1 MLLNRWQSA
10 ISTVLIAGLLTCAS
24 TQAAPSDSVVLS
36 NSIKPFSENV
46 RVIDAADPGALVEFD
61 VALKMRNYD
70 ALIARIDR
78 REIVPNA
85 DIESTHFPLRSDHA
99 ALIKWLEANGLSVK
113 KAYDNRLTVRVVGT
127 VAQVQA
133 ALGVEFAKVS
143 ADGQEYI
150 AAKTAPSIPQF
161 LTGFVLGINGLQP
174 YQKLRPLNVR
184 RAQPNSPTSAFTVP
198 YSVNDIKTAYQATGI
213 TTTGAGQRIAILI
226 DTFPLDSD
234 LTTFWSANNVSQ
246 SLSNIEKIQAV
257 SGTLPATNLE
267 TSLDTEWTS
276 GIASGAK
283 IRIYASQSLA
293 FTNIDTTFQRI
304 ISDLNAGTGINAL
317 SISLGACESDVSV
330 SQTTTDNQFLST
342 IASRGV
348 TTLVSSGDS
357 GSNGGCT
364 SGTGVSFFASS
375 PNVTA
380 VGGTNLILNGAGT
393 VTSETG
399 WTGSGGGNSTRFSRP
414 SWQVG
419 AGVPSGTTR
428 LVPDVALDAD
438 PNTGFYV
445 VFNGGVVQVG
455 GTSASAPAWAGF
467 TALINQ
473 GRLAVG
479 KTNLGF
485 LNPIVYPLLGTS
497 SFRDITS
504 GSNGLYSA
512 AAGYDRVTGVGVP
525 VISTLYNNLIA
536 SVPSITSFS
545 PTSGSVGSSV
555 NIAGSGFAATSAVR
569 FNGTTAPSFVIN
581 SNTSITVI
589 VPSGATS
596 GAISVSTPAGTTTS
610 ATSFTVVA
618 TPAPT
623 ITSFTPANAPIGTS
637 VIITGNNFTGATSVA
652 INGVAATFVV
662 NSNTQIT
669 ATVPSGGTT
678 GLISVTTPAGT
689 ATSSTTV
696 LVPGDYSVVT
706 EDASLLVQKAF
717 YQYYSGYP
725 TPPPGSVGSPRNPNN
740 RYLPIP
746 VNRDV
751 TVNCFTG
758 QSTCPAQP

>member
-10 ISTVLIAGLLTCAS
+10 LSAVVIAGLLTCAS
-24 TQAAPSDSVVLS
+24 AQSAPLDLVVLS
-36 NSIKPFSENV
+36 NSFKPFPENV
-46 RVIDAADPGALVEFD
+46 RVLDAADPAALVEFD

-70 ALIARIDR
+70 ALIARIGR
-78 REIVPNA
+78 REILPNV
-85 DIESTHFPLRSDHA
+85 DMESTHLPLRFEHA
-99 ALIKWLEANGLSVK
+99 VLVKWIEASGLSVK
-113 KAYDNRLTVRVVGT
+113 KAYGNRLSVRVVGT

-133 ALGVEFAKVS
+133 VLGVEFAKVS
-143 ADGQEYI
+143 VDGQEYI
-150 AAKTAPSIPQF
+150 AAKNAPSIPQF

-174 YQKLRPLNVR
+174 YQKAFPLSVR
-184 RAQPNSPTSAFTVP
+184 RVQPNSPASAFTTP
-198 YSVNDIKTAYQATGI
+198 YSVNDIKTAYQATSI
-213 TTTGAGQRIAILI
+213 ATTGAGQRIAILI

-234 LTTFWSANNVSQ
+234 LTTFWSANNVGQ

-257 SGTLPATNLE
+257 AGTLPATNLE
-267 TSLDTEWTS
+267 TSLDAEWTS
-276 GIASGAK
+276 GIAPGAK

-304 ISDLNAGTGINAL
+304 ISDLNAGTSINAL
-317 SISLGACESDVSV
+317 SISLGACESGVSV
-330 SQTTTDNQFLST
+330 AQTTTDNQFLST

-348 TTLVSSGDS
+348 SIFVSSGDD
-357 GSNGGCT
+357 GSNCPT
-364 SGTGVSFFASS
+364 VTGVSFFASS

-380 VGGTNLILNGAGT
+380 VGGTNLVLNGAGT
-393 VTSETG
+393 VANETG
-399 WTGSGGGNSTRFSRP
+399 WTGSGGGNSTRFLRP

-419 AGVPSGTTR
+419 AGVPSGVTR

-445 VFNGGVVQVG
+445 VFNGGVTQVG

-467 TALINQ
+467 TALINE

-512 AAGYDRVTGVGVP
+512 AAGYDRVTGIGVP
-525 VISTLYNNLIA
+525 VVSTLYNNLIA

-545 PTSGSVGSSV
+545 PSSGSVGSSV
-555 NIAGSGFAATSAVR
+555 NIAGSGFAATNAVS
-569 FNGTTAPSFVIN
+569 FNGTAAPSFVIN
-581 SNTSITVI
+581 SNTSITAL

-596 GAISVSTPAGTTTS
+596 GLISVTTPAGTTTS

-637 VIITGNNFTGATSVA
+637 VIITGNNFTGATSVT

-678 GLISVTTPAGT
+678 GPISVTTLGGT

-706 EDASLLVQKAF
+706 EDASLLVQKAL

-725 TPPPGSVGSPRNPNN
+725 TPPSGSVGSPRNSNN
-740 RYLPIP
+740 RYLPVP
-746 VNRDV
+746 ANRNV
-751 TVNCFTG
+751 TVDCFTG

>member
-1 MLLNRWQSA
+1 MLLKRWQSA
-10 ISTVLIAGLLTCAS
+10 LGTVVIAGLLTCAS
-24 TQAAPSDSVVLS
+24 AQAAPLDLVVLS
-36 NSIKPFSENV
+36 NSFKPFPENV
-46 RVIDAADPGALVEFD
+46 RVLDTADPAALIEFD
-61 VALKMRNYD
+61 VALKMRNYKG
-70 ALIARIDR
+70 LRARIDR
-78 REIVPNA
+78 REVVPNA
-85 DIESTHFPLRSDHA
+85 EMESTHLPLRFEHA
-99 ALIKWLEANGLSVK
+99 VLVKWIEARGLSVK
-113 KAYDNRLTVRVVGT
+113 KAYDNRLSVRVVGT

-143 ADGQEYI
+143 VDGQEYI

-174 YQKLRPLNVR
+174 YQKAFPLNLR
-184 RAQPNSPTSAFTVP
+184 RVQPLSPTSAFAAP

-257 SGTLPATNLE
+257 AGALPATNLE
-267 TSLDTEWTS
+267 TSLDAEWTS
-276 GIASGAK
+276 GIAPGAK

-293 FTNIDTTFQRI
+293 FTNIDTAFQRI
-304 ISDLNAGTGINAL
+304 ISDLNAGTSINVL

-348 TTLVSSGDS
+348 TTFVSSGDS

-380 VGGTNLILNGAGT
+380 VGGTNLVLNGAGM

-419 AGVPSGTTR
+419 TGVPSGTTR

-438 PNTGFYV
+438 LNTGFYV
-445 VFNGGVVQVG
+445 VFNGGVTQVG

-473 GRLAVG
+473 GRLAAG

-512 AAGYDRVTGVGVP
+512 AAGYDRVTGIGVP
-525 VISTLYNNLIA
+525 VLGTLYNNLIA
-536 SVPSITSFS
+536 SVPAVTSFS
-545 PTSGSVGSSV
+545 PTSGSVGSTV
-555 NIAGSGFAATSAVR
+555 NIAGSGFAATNAVR
-569 FNGTTAPSFVIN
+569 FNGTATPSFVIN
-581 SNTSITVI
+581 SNTSLTAL

-596 GAISVSTPAGTTTS
+596 GTISITTPAGSTTS
-610 ATSFTVVA
+610 ATSFTVVV

-637 VIITGNNFTGATSVA
+637 VIITGNNFTGTTSVT
-652 INGVAATFVV
+652 INGVATTFVV

-678 GLISVTTPAGT
+678 GLISVTTLGGT
-689 ATSSTTV
+689 ATSGTTV

-706 EDASLLVQKAF
+706 EDASLLVQQAF

-725 TPPPGSVGSPRNPNN
+725 APFNLVGSPRNPNN

-746 VNRDV
+746 ANRDV